1 MPDHFSLEGR
11 VAFVTGAARGLG
23 YAMARGLAEHG
34 ARVVLNDLDAE
45 ALARTVQGLADH
57 GFAAEGMAF
66 DVAVFDSCRAAIAD
80 TVAEHG
86 RLDVMVNNAGI
97 SVGAPITE
105 FPMAEWQRHLDIHL
119 TAPFVFCQ
127 EAGRHMAGRGAG
139 SIINI
144 ASIAGPDII
153 VPTTPAYNAAKAG
166 VVGLTKS
173 FAVELG
179 PFGVRCNAIKP
190 GYFHTS
196 LGGGLKEGEPP
207 GPDERGFVADLET
220 HTPLA
225 RMADPREIAGLAVY
239 LASDASSFVNGA
251 LIPIDGGL
259 TSMQMPMPHLDRRNR
274 EVVAKGVVSE

>member
-1 MPDHFSLEGR
+1 MPDRFSLEGR

-45 ALARTVQGLADH
+45 ALAGA
-57 GFAAEGMAF
+57 GMAF
-66 DVAVFDSCRAAIAD
+66 DVAGFDSCRAAIAD

-86 RLDVMVNNAGI
+86 RLDIMVNNAGI

-105 FPMAEWQRHLDIHL
+105 FPLAEWQRHIDIHL

-127 EAGRHMAGRGAG
+127 EAGRHMAKRGAG
-139 SIINI
+139 SIVNI
-144 ASIAGPDII
+144 ASIAGPDIV

-259 TSMQMPMPHLDRRNR
+259 TSMQMPMPHLERRNR
-274 EVVAKGVVSE
+274 EVVAKTA

>member
-1 MPDHFSLEGR
+1 MADRFSLEGR
-11 VAFVTGAARGLG
+11 IAFVTGAARGLG
-23 YAMARGLAEHG
+23 HAMARSLAEHG
-34 ARVVLNDLDAE
+34 AYVVLNDRDATE
-45 ALARTVQGLADH
+45 LGAKVQSLADEGLAC
-57 GFAAEGMAF
+57 EGMAF
-66 DVAVFDSCRAAIAD
+66 VATEFDTCRTAIAD
-80 TVAEHG
+80 TIAKHG
-86 RLDVMVNNAGI
+86 RLDVMINNAGI

-105 FPMAEWQRHLDIHL
+105 FPLAEWQRHIDIHL

-127 EAGRHMAGRGAG
+127 EAGRQMAKQGSG

-144 ASIAGPDII
+144 SSIAGPDII
-153 VPTTPAYNAAKAG
+153 VPTTPAYNAGKAG

-196 LGGGLKEGEPP
+196 LGGGLKEGEPV
-207 GPDERGFVADLET
+207 GPAEQGFVDGLKT

-225 RMADPREIAGLAVY
+225 RMAEPHEIAGLAVY

-259 TSMQMPMPHLDRRNR
+259 TSMQMPMPHLTM
-274 EVVAKGVVSE
+274 EHYQ

>member
-1 MPDHFSLEGR
+1 MSDRFSLEGR
-11 VAFVTGAARGLG
+11 VGFVTGAARGLG
-23 YAMARGLAEHG
+23 QAMARGLAEHG
-34 ARVVLNDLDAE
+34 AHVVLNDRDADE
-45 ALARTVQGLADH
+45 LTQTVQRFADDGLS
-57 GFAAEGMAF
+57 AEGMAF
-66 DVAVFDSCRAAIAD
+66 DVTEFATCRTEIAD
-80 TVAEHG
+80 VIAEHG
-86 RLDVMVNNAGI
+86 RLDILINNAGI

-105 FPMAEWQRHLDIHL
+105 FPLTEWQRHIDIHL

-127 EAGRHMAGRGAG
+127 EAGRQMAKQGAG

-144 ASIAGPDII
+144 SSIAGPDII
-153 VPTTPAYNAAKAG
+153 VPTTPAYNAGKAG
-166 VVGLTKS
+166 IVGLTKS

-179 PFGVRCNAIKP
+179 PMGVRCNAIKP

-207 GPDERGFVADLET
+207 SANEQPFVDDLVA

-225 RMADPREIAGLAVY
+225 RMADPSEIAGLAVY

-259 TSMQMPMPHLDRRNR
+259 TSMQMPMPHLDQRNK
-274 EVVAKGVVSE
+274 EVLAKAD

>member
-1 MPDHFSLEGR
+1 MSDRFSLEGR

-34 ARVVLNDLDAE
+34 ARLVLNDLDAAELKRKVE
-45 ALARTVQGLADH
+45 ALA
-57 GFAAEGMAF
+57 AEGFRAEAKPF
-66 DVAVFDSCRAAIAD
+66 DVADFEAGRQA
-80 TVAEHG
+80 VAEIIRDCG
-86 RLDVMVNNAGI
+86 RLDVLVNNAGI

-105 FPMAEWQRHLDIHL
+105 FPLEEWQRHLDIHL
-119 TAPFVFCQ
+119 TAQFVFCQ
-127 EAGRHMAGRGAG
+127 EAGRQMVKQGSG

-144 ASIAGPDII
+144 ASIAGPDVI

-179 PFGVRCNAIKP
+179 PKGVRCNAIKP

-196 LGGGLKEGEPP
+196 LGGEMLEGEPIP
-207 GPDERGFVADLET
+207 AQAQPLVDDLCS
-220 HTPLA
+220 HTPLK

-239 LASDASSFVNGA
+239 LASDASSFMNGSIIA
-251 LIPIDGGL
+251 IDGGM
-259 TSMQMPMPHLDRRNR
+259 TSMQHPMPYFNSF
-274 EVVAKGVVSE
+274 EE

>member
-1 MPDHFSLEGR
+1 M
-11 VAFVTGAARGLG
+11 
-23 YAMARGLAEHG
+23 
-34 ARVVLNDLDAE
+34 
-45 ALARTVQGLADH
+45 
-57 GFAAEGMAF
+57 
-66 DVAVFDSCRAAIAD
+66 
-80 TVAEHG
+80 
-86 RLDVMVNNAGI
+86 
-97 SVGAPITE
+97 
-105 FPMAEWQRHLDIHL
+105 
-119 TAPFVFCQ
+119 
-127 EAGRHMAGRGAG
+127 
-139 SIINI
+139 
-144 ASIAGPDII
+144 
-153 VPTTPAYNAAKAG
+153 
-166 VVGLTKS
+166 VGLTKS

-259 TSMQMPMPHLDRRNR
+259 TSMQMPMPHLRAAQPRGRGED
-274 EVVAKGVVSE
+274 GVVPEWPSGRRLRFPDRSDGPVGLDGGRRWTRSGPARPGYVWLGCSTGFALDGALRSAAKAVEVPPLLAVMPTAPDPGQSNTVSK

>member
-1 MPDHFSLEGR
+1 MSDRFSLEGR
-11 VAFVTGAARGLG
+11 VGFVTGAARGLG
-23 YAMARGLAEHG
+23 QAMARGLAEHG
-34 ARVVLNDLDAE
+34 AFVVLNDLDAD
-45 ALARTVQGLADH
+45 ALTQTVQRFADDGLK
-57 GFAAEGMAF
+57 AEGMAF
-66 DVAVFDSCRAAIAD
+66 DVSDFTACRVAITDVIAQ
-80 TVAEHG
+80 HG
-86 RLDVMVNNAGI
+86 RLDIMINNAGI

-105 FPMAEWQRHLDIHL
+105 FPLAEWQRHIDIHL

-127 EAGRHMAGRGAG
+127 EAGRQMAKQGSG

-144 ASIAGPDII
+144 SSIAGPDII
-153 VPTTPAYNAAKAG
+153 VPTTPAYNAGKAG

-179 PFGVRCNAIKP
+179 PAGVRCNAIKP

-196 LGGGLKEGEPP
+196 LGGGLKEGEPV
-207 GPDERGFVADLET
+207 GPKEQPFVDDLIT

-225 RMADPREIAGLAVY
+225 RVADPSEIAGLAVY

-259 TSMQMPMPHLDRRNR
+259 TSMQMPMPHLDQRNK
-274 EVVAKGVVSE
+274 EVVAKAD

>member
-1 MPDHFSLEGR
+1 MSDRFSLEGR
-11 VAFVTGAARGLG
+11 VGFVTGAARGLG

-34 ARVVLNDLDAE
+34 AYVVLNDMDADE
-45 ALARTVQGLADH
+45 LTRKVQGLADD
-57 GFAAEGMAF
+57 GFGAEGMAF
-66 DVAVFDSCRAAIAD
+66 DVTAFDSCRAAIAD
-80 TVAEHG
+80 TIAEHG
-86 RLDVMVNNAGI
+86 RIDVMINNAGI

-105 FPMAEWQRHLDIHL
+105 FPLAEWQRHIDIHL

-127 EAGRHMAGRGAG
+127 EAGRRMAEQGSG

-153 VPTTPAYNAAKAG
+153 VPTTPAYNAGKAG

-190 GYFHTS
+190 GYFRTS

-207 GPDERGFVADLET
+207 DPNEQGFVDDLET
-220 HTPLA
+220 HTPLG
-225 RMADPREIAGLAVY
+225 RMAEPHEIAGLAVY

-259 TSMQMPMPHLDRRNR
+259 TSMQMPMPHLEQRNK
-274 EVVAKGVVSE
+274 EVVAKAD